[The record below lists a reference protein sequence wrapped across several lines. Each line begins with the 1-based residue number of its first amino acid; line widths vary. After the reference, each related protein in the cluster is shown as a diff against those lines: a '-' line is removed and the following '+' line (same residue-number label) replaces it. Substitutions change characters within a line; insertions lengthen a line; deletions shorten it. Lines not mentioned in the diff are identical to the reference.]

1 MQSSNPVLN
10 RSFKNPNYPAVDS
23 NKLEELYS
31 APAASSM
38 RTGRMTLDDVVTR
51 TAMLLGVLLI
61 AGGLHGHLI
70 SAVAS

>member
-10 RSFKNPNYPAVDS
+10 RSFKNPNYPTVDS

-31 APAASSM
+31 APAASSI

-61 AGGLHGHLI
+61 AGGFRARNGQYI
-70 SAVAS
+70 